1 MELTNDKLDQLLAKM
16 DEQTTYMAYEVR
28 ARRIF
33 FWKIAALI
41 GFLGFVGVLAA
52 GILTGV

>member
-16 DEQTTYMAYEVR
+16 DEQTAYMAYEVR
-28 ARRIF
+28 GRRIF

-52 GILTGV
+52 GILTGA